1 MSNLVILLLLLCG
14 LFAIPAVLAA
24 RSEKMVQLKLE
35 KEGVLCLGTVRDY
48 DSDDIVTV
56 DFVPRGTEACVS
68 AQGGRSFLKKQFPPG
83 SQLAVLYNP
92 YCPALNAIASERT
105 DEALISAKA

>member
-1 MSNLVILLLLLCG
+1 MSALVILLLLLCG

-24 RSEKMVQLKLE
+24 RSETAVQSKLE

-56 DFVPRGTEACVS
+56 DFVPRGAVSSVS
-68 AQGGRSFLKKQFPPG
+68 AQGRGHFLKKQFPPG
-83 SQLAVLYNP
+83 SQMAILYNSF
-92 YCPALNAIASERT
+92 CPAMNAVVSERT
-105 DEALISAKA
+105 DEALIAAKA